1 MKYYAG
7 IGARATPKDI
17 CEIMTQCAAK
27 LEKQGFWL
35 RSGGAEGAD
44 IAFQR
49 GVKEKAEIHLPWKNF
64 NLSYQQEHPNH
75 IYKVI
80 RENDIAARESLK
92 FHPDCGKLKRAVEL
106 LMMRNF
112 YQIQGEPNS
121 SFIICWTASGEAERG
136 TGQALRI
143 AAHYEIPI
151 FNLARE
157 KDLKRIVDFIS

>member
-7 IGARATPKDI
+7 IGARVTPKNI
-17 CEIMTQCAAK
+17 CDIMTRCAAK
-27 LEKQGFWL
+27 LEEQDFYL
-35 RSGGAEGAD
+35 RSGCAQGAD

-64 NLSYQQEHPNH
+64 NLPYQQEYPNH
-75 IYKVI
+75 VYKVI
-80 RENDIAARESLK
+80 KENDKAARESLG
-92 FHPDCGKLKRAVEL
+92 FHPECGKLKRSVEL
-106 LMMRNF
+106 LMMRNY
-112 YQIQGEPNS
+112 YQVCGEPNS
-121 SFIICWTASGEAERG
+121 SFVICWTLSGEAEKG

-157 KDLKRIVDFIS
+157 KDLKRIVNFIA